1 MILVDQ
7 SVDGLPTFVQ
17 PVQGALLVRTH
28 EPAVAD
34 DIGGENGGE
43 TALRQ
48 YLPSPEDQRTAIKE
62 SIY

>member
-1 MILVDQ
+1 MILLDQ
-7 SVDGLPTFVQ
+7 SVDALPTFAQ

-43 TALRQ
+43 TALHQ
-48 YLPSPEDQRTAIKE
+48 NLPSPEDQRTAIRE
-62 SIY
+62 SIH